1 MTAIL
6 SFVLEN
12 PSLSWDSQH
21 LCVNFQ
27 NSADN
32 QVSPGTP
39 QFGSPMLGSRA
50 SAIAHKTQ
58 VSLTSQKMKSST
70 KVWCQNKEYKEGR
83 AMEFRNTTIRDWKG
97 VPCSIKVV

>member
-6 SFVLEN
+6 SFVLKN
-12 PSLSWDSQH
+12 PSFSWDSQH
-21 LCVNFQ
+21 LCVSFQ

-32 QVSPGTP
+32 QVSTGTP
-39 QFGSPMLGSRA
+39 QFGSPVLGSKA
-50 SAIAHKTQ
+50 SIVAHKTQ

-83 AMEFRNTTIRDWKG
+83 AMEFRNTTIRDWKV
-97 VPCSIKVV
+97 VPRSIKVV